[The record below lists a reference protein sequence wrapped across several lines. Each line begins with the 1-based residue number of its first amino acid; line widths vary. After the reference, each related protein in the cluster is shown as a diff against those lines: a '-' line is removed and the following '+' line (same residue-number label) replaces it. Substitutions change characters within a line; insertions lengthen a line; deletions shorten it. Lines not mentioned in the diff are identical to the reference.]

1 MTQASGNSAKAA
13 PVPRPPPVAAYSLS
27 ERQEEQLRI
36 YLDYMLEVNKSMN
49 LTGVHLCAVEK
60 LVGGLRSFPAA
71 GQKGVLPPLNT
82 KHGTWIVPLLLNFH
96 PAGVSRLPF
105 SYPGPSLVSVFAS
118 SCASEES
125 MAVPPCHNMTAWGPS
140 LQFLASCCLLSSY

>member
-1 MTQASGNSAKAA
+1 MRKSGHSRQLNCCSFDMTQASGNSAKAA

-71 GQKGVLPPLNT
+71 GQQGVLPSLNT
-82 KHGTWIVPLLLNFH
+82 KHGTWIVPLLLTFH
-96 PAGVSRLPF
+96 PAGVSLLRFIPRAKFGQRLCII
-105 SYPGPSLVSVFAS
+105 L
-118 SCASEES
+118 C
-125 MAVPPCHNMTAWGPS
+125 
-140 LQFLASCCLLSSY
+140 Q